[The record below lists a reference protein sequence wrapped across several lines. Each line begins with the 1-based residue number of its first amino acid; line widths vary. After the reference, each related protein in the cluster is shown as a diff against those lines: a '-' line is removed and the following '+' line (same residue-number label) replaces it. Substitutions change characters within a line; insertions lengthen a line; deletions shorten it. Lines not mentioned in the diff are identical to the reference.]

1 MAHHKRG
8 KPKSS
13 RAGCLLCN
21 PQKRQGSPLKDR
33 QRASQL
39 RLMQAADVKIAE
51 ALVEAPGLQPTP
63 PPTHT
68 ARAVSR
74 SEPSASFIRSRP

>member
-21 PQKRQGSPLKDR
+21 PQKRQGSPLKNR
-33 QRASQL
+33 QRVSQL
-39 RLMQAADVKIAE
+39 RLMQAADAKIAE
-51 ALVEAPGLQPTP
+51 ALVEASNRPPG
-63 PPTHT
+63 
-68 ARAVSR
+68 
-74 SEPSASFIRSRP
+74 

>member
-1 MAHHKRG
+1 MANHKRG

-21 PQKRQGSPLKDR
+21 PQKRQGSPLEDR

-39 RLMQAADVKIAE
+39 RLMQAADAQID
-51 ALVEAPGLQPTP
+51 L
-63 PPTHT
+63 
-68 ARAVSR
+68 
-74 SEPSASFIRSRP
+74 SRPWRLACDWR